1 MRKIYPTDLSEEGW
15 DCLKARLPV
24 SKLPGRL
31 RTHSLRDIFG
41 ATFHLLIAVLQSG
54 SLPAL
59 QFVSLRDAPSGRLYL
74 LLRAFL

>member
-1 MRKIYPTDLSEEGW
+1 MRKIHPTDLSEEEW

-31 RTHSLRDIFG
+31 RTHSLLDIFD
-41 ATFHLLIAVLQSG
+41 AIFYLLTAVLQLA

-59 QFVSLRDAPSGRLYL
+59 QFVNLRDAPAGRLYH